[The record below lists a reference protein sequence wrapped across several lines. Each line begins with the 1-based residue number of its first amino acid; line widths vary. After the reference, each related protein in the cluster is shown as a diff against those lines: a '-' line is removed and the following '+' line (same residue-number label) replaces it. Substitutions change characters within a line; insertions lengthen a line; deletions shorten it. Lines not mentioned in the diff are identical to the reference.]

1 MPSRISH
8 VKIKTQLISAFAFLT
23 LLFLVATGVT
33 WTATDGMQDAAHA
46 VDESVTG
53 LTQDQLKLIRL
64 VKDIELNVVQVQQW
78 LTDIS
83 ATRGL
88 DGLDDGYAQA
98 TEQAQR
104 FEANVAAARTLAEA
118 HGYDELVALLDR
130 TKANF
135 VPYYAIGKEMA
146 AAYIES
152 GPSGGNIMMGRF
164 DEDAQRIQDSLGA
177 LLEEAAAI
185 TTNSTSGLSR
195 DIHGIA
201 VDARELSLI
210 VMIVGFFGIAGVLVI
225 GALAYFRIVA
235 ALARFAGAVEQ
246 IAAGALDTEV
256 PFAQRRD
263 EIGALARSVAVFR
276 DSMVENQSLQD
287 ERRRVEAQRAEA
299 ERLERERE
307 LARQAE
313 EQAEVRAAEERAAV
327 KRRQVMLDVAHGFEN
342 SVGGVIASVIA
353 TVDRLRS
360 SASSLAASARRTTE
374 RSGSVASASDR
385 ASNDVGTVAASA
397 RKLDGSIQEIARQTD
412 ESAAKVR
419 TAVTHARSTNERV
432 GALADAAQKI
442 GDVVGLI
449 AEIASQTKL
458 LALNATIE
466 AARAGEAGKGF
477 AVVATEV
484 KLLADQTAKAT
495 DEITRQVEAIQRG
508 TGDAVAAMDEVS
520 AAIAEIDEI
529 GARVTA
535 AVEQQE
541 SETRAIARSA

>member
-246 IAAGALDTEV
+246 IAAGPSIRKFRSRSAVTKLARWRDLSRCLAILWSKTRACRMNAAGWKRSAPKPSGWSV
-256 PFAQRRD
+256 SWRGRPKNRPKFAQQK
-263 EIGALARSVAVFR
+263 
-276 DSMVENQSLQD
+276 N
-287 ERRRVEAQRAEA
+287 
-299 ERLERERE
+299 
-307 LARQAE
+307 
-313 EQAEVRAAEERAAV
+313 
-327 KRRQVMLDVAHGFEN
+327 
-342 SVGGVIASVIA
+342 
-353 TVDRLRS
+353 
-360 SASSLAASARRTTE
+360 ARRW
-374 RSGSVASASDR
+374 S
-385 ASNDVGTVAASA
+385 
-397 RKLDGSIQEIARQTD
+397 
-412 ESAAKVR
+412 
-419 TAVTHARSTNERV
+419 
-432 GALADAAQKI
+432 
-442 GDVVGLI
+442 
-449 AEIASQTKL
+449 
-458 LALNATIE
+458 
-466 AARAGEAGKGF
+466 
-477 AVVATEV
+477 
-484 KLLADQTAKAT
+484 
-495 DEITRQVEAIQRG
+495 
-508 TGDAVAAMDEVS
+508 
-520 AAIAEIDEI
+520 
-529 GARVTA
+529 GAR
-535 AVEQQE
+535 
-541 SETRAIARSA
+541 